1 MLHAAKRHEPI
12 DAKMAIGFV
21 RHALDEYKH
30 TEYFRTII
38 NLLNDNDPTINS
50 STRFIPT
57 LAISKGYIDPDKL
70 LFDKMNLKRFSVFI
84 GVNEESAHKL
94 FSKLKL
100 RFEETNTIELSKD
113 NISLIKTT
121 LSSILEDEK
130 RHSNMAFEY
139 SKKSIRPVILSY
151 YKFLESV
158 TLRIR
163 SLYASQGKINKWI
176 ATAIYSIVIT
186 FIYPLRFAIYLPIK
200 NNNNL
205 FDKNRAKLMI

>member
-1 MLHAAKRHEPI
+1 
-12 DAKMAIGFV
+12 
-21 RHALDEYKH
+21 
-30 TEYFRTII
+30 
-38 NLLNDNDPTINS
+38 
-50 STRFIPT
+50 
-57 LAISKGYIDPDKL
+57 
-70 LFDKMNLKRFSVFI
+70 
-84 GVNEESAHKL
+84 
-94 FSKLKL
+94 
-100 RFEETNTIELSKD
+100 
-113 NISLIKTT
+113 
-121 LSSILEDEK
+121 
-130 RHSNMAFEY
+130 MAFEY

-200 NNNNL
+200 INNNL